1 MLLTPGGKNVEPGG
15 KSHACVLVV
24 AWHSLPSEE
33 VIKIIWLIKIS
44 NTKRNYFFLKGGTG
58 IIKLIASQKELLLLR
73 KKSGVCVC
81 IGM

>member
-44 NTKRNYFFLKGGTG
+44 NTKRNYFF
-58 IIKLIASQKELLLLR
+58 
-73 KKSGVCVC
+73 
-81 IGM
+81 